1 MNIRN
6 HNNIKIIVP
15 KELKLGKKTQKVI
28 GKSIT
33 PKCQLKWDTFYEKQ
47 LSGNQF
53 GIYWTKLNVS
63 KALSSSNGNVCI
75 SLATQNIDY
84 KKMGKSNSKYICKC
98 HLCKNEIESLIHL
111 FLIQVS

>member
-15 KELKLGKKTQKVI
+15 KELELGKKTQKVI

-53 GIYWTKLNVS
+53 DIYWTKLNLS

-75 SLATQNIDY
+75 SLSTQNIDY
-84 KKMGKSNSKYICKC
+84 KK
-98 HLCKNEIESLIHL
+98 
-111 FLIQVS
+111 

>member
-1 MNIRN
+1 MKW
-6 HNNIKIIVP
+6 HIKWTYLIQKFHDIWLSYYF
-15 KELKLGKKTQKVI
+15 KLKKPQKVI

-53 GIYWTKLNVS
+53 GIYWTRLNVS

-75 SLATQNIDY
+75 SLSTQNIYY
-84 KKMGKSNSKYICKC
+84 KKWENQMVNTFINVIYVKIK
-98 HLCKNEIESLIHL
+98 
-111 FLIQVS
+111 

>member
-6 HNNIKIIVP
+6 HNDIKIIVP
-15 KELKLGKKTQKVI
+15 KELKLEKKYQQVI
-28 GKSIT
+28 GKPIT

-53 GIYWTKLNVS
+53 GIYWTRLNVS

-75 SLATQNIDY
+75 SLSTQNIDY
-84 KKMGKSNSKYICKC
+84 KKWENQMVNTFVNVIYLKMK
-98 HLCKNEIESLIHL
+98 
-111 FLIQVS
+111 

>member
-15 KELKLGKKTQKVI
+15 KELKLGKKPQKVI

-63 KALSSSNGNVCI
+63 KALSSSKKWNVCI

-84 KKMGKSNSKYICKC
+84 KKWENQMVNTFVNVIYVKMK
-98 HLCKNEIESLIHL
+98 
-111 FLIQVS
+111 

>member
-15 KELKLGKKTQKVI
+15 KELKLGKKTQKEI

-63 KALSSSNGNVCI
+63 KALSSSNGNACI
-75 SLATQNIDY
+75 SLAT
-84 KKMGKSNSKYICKC
+84 
-98 HLCKNEIESLIHL
+98 
-111 FLIQVS
+111 